1 MTSSMASRQEE
12 NSRASPMHF
21 VRSMFNVRL
30 SAAKAR
36 RSGALA
42 SVSTSQTRE
51 LKSVRGKNRRTTRN
65 VGDIARKEDERR
77 TNARASADDNDR
89 DVDHGRDISTFDKED
104 KPMLICAFDVVGATA
119 AQEAMIR
126 EAMTLKPNYSYRVR
140 EVVAENE
147 SIMNLGIFK
156 SVRCLAKDSRD
167 GLRVTFEVV
176 PYEIMR
182 GLEFYGLDSVPAKLI
197 EDTFKPQMGKPMNSK
212 EIVGAL
218 ENFKA
223 YNVNTRRFGEAT
235 IEGMRMI
242 DDTSDGILRLE
253 FIETSVDGVTIEID
267 PSVDPKTGKE
277 NKVVSKVS
285 SIMPYFEGIAHT
297 KCLNGDRLREAVDRF
312 RAQNPRFGEPR
323 INLLPTPGKPLGHR
337 TFVVQLK
344 EKAMR
349 GITCGG
355 GMSARG
361 LSEGIFSGL
370 AGHFSAFHTNLFG
383 TGKMSNFSIEAT
395 PRKGGRGLTVVR
407 PHVNLSFSDPWVG
420 FGPARTSRTL
430 SFRSDSNSMRA
441 THGVPSNAEGD
452 GTQPDITAPGLSDI
466 SLQKHAACIEHSRP
480 LLNGWTGTFAVDF
493 KSTSVL
499 DNDGQHSLLDAYGAP
514 VTFSGLKYDTAF
526 ASQLRFTYS
535 GANSAHL
542 MLSAEQ
548 ALPVQPQWL
557 KYTRVVAKAKRS
569 FDLLNL
575 KQLPGPMQLVLSS
588 KGGSVFGDLPP
599 YEAFAIGG
607 TSSVRGYND
616 GSIGTGRKYVVGSA
630 EYRLPIRPGI
640 TGALFF
646 DYGSDLHSGS
656 SVLGDPAGTRGK
668 PGSGFA
674 YGGAALFE
682 TGGLPIRFDYAMNHQ
697 GNARFHFSLAR
708 DFI

>member
-1 MTSSMASRQEE
+1 MSRDD
-12 NSRASPMHF
+12 
-21 VRSMFNVRL
+21 
-30 SAAKAR
+30 
-36 RSGALA
+36 G
-42 SVSTSQTRE
+42 
-51 LKSVRGKNRRTTRN
+51 
-65 VGDIARKEDERR
+65 
-77 TNARASADDNDR
+77 ARASGAFAAFRSSVANSFQLSRVFASASVASVDRARNGHGARTRRLTRHIADVARRGAGDGPSGGDERDR
-89 DVDHGRDISTFDKED
+89 ANEGEHGSDIMAFDKED
-104 KPMLICAFDVVGATA
+104 TPMLVCAFDIVGATA

-126 EAMTLKPNYSYRVR
+126 EVMTLKPNYSYRVR
-140 EVVAENE
+140 EVVAENDTIV
-147 SIMNLGIFK
+147 SLGIFK

-176 PYEIMR
+176 PYETMR
-182 GLEFYGLDSVPAKLI
+182 GLEFYGLDSVPTKLI
-197 EDTFKPQMGKPMNSK
+197 EDAFRPMMGKPMNSK

-218 ENFKA
+218 EHFKA
-223 YNVNTRRFGEAT
+223 YNIATRRFGEAT
-235 IEGMRMI
+235 IEGMRMV

-253 FIETSVDGVTIEID
+253 FIDTSVDGVTIEID
-267 PSVDPKTGKE
+267 PSIDPKTGKE

-285 SIMPYFEGIAHT
+285 SVMPYFERIAHT

-323 INLLPTPGKPLGHR
+323 INLLPTPGKPLGNR

-383 TGKMSNFSIEAT
+383 TGKMLNFGIEAT

-407 PHVNLSFSDPWVG
+407 PHVNLSYQDPWVS
-420 FGPARTSRTL
+420 FGPTRTSRAL
-430 SFRSDSNSMRA
+430 SVRSDSNSMQS
-441 THGVPSNAEGD
+441 THGIASSSVGD
-452 GTQPDITAPGLSDI
+452 GTQPDITSPGLSDI
-466 SLQKHAACIEHSRP
+466 SMQKMTACVEHSRP
-480 LLNGWTGTFAVDF
+480 LLNGWSGTFAVDF
-493 KSTSVL
+493 KRTSVL
-499 DNDGQHSLLDAYGAP
+499 DNDGQHSLFDAYGAP
-514 VTFSGLKYDTAF
+514 VTFSGTKSDNAF
-526 ASQLRFTYS
+526 ATQLRFTYS

-548 ALPVQPQWL
+548 TFPVQPQWL
-557 KYTRVVAKAKRS
+557 TYTRVVAKAKRS
-569 FDLLNL
+569 FNLLNI
-575 KQLPGPMQLVLSS
+575 KALPGPMQLVLSS
-588 KGGSVFGDLPP
+588 KGGSVIGDLPP

-616 GSIGTGRKYVVGSA
+616 GAIGTGRKYGVGSA
-630 EYRLPIRPGI
+630 EYRLPVRPGI
-640 TGALFF
+640 TGAVFF

-668 PGSGFA
+668 PGSGYS
-674 YGGAALFE
+674 YGAAALFE
-682 TGGLPIRFDYAMNHQ
+682 SGGLPIRFDYAKNDQ

-708 DFI
+708 DFN